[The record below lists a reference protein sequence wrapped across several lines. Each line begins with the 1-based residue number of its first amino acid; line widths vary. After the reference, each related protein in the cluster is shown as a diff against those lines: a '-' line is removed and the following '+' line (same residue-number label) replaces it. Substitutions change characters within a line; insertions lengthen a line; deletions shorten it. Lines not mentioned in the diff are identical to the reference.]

1 MIEIIRVATGEQIQ
15 MTANLAAGIWQEH
28 YTPIIGE
35 KQVAYMI
42 DRFQSIKAITNQID
56 TGELVYFML
65 YLNRKPEGYFAIAVR
80 SDEVFLSKLYIRA
93 AMRKHGLAKRAID
106 FIRGVA
112 ADNCLKRISLTV
124 NKNNHLAIASYK
136 KMGFETHG
144 TAVTDIGGGFVMD
157 DYLLSLNLK

>member
-15 MTANLAAGIWQEH
+15 MTASLAAEIWQEH
-28 YTPIIGE
+28 YTPIIGAR
-35 KQVAYMI
+35 QVAYMI
-42 DRFQSIKAITNQID
+42 GRFQSTEAITTQID
-56 TGELVYFML
+56 TGELVYFLL

-80 SDEVFLSKLYIRA
+80 SDEIFLSKLYIRT
-93 AMRKHGLAKRAID
+93 AMRKHGLAKRALD

-124 NKNNHLAIASYK
+124 NKNNSLALASYQ
-136 KMGFETHG
+136 KMGFATHG

-157 DYLLSLNLK
+157 DYLMSLNLK